1 MQPHLARLDKICE
14 LPRPFLAFFIYSGLC
29 IATFA
34 SALGHLGA
42 ADPGIMGIF
51 AALAGIGVMLSVW
64 IPSAKQGVPLPYQQ
78 LTLLPFVGMRL
89 GLLTH
94 PHIHPPVFERLR

>member
-1 MQPHLARLDKICE
+1 MQPHLARLGKICE
-14 LPRPFLAFFIYSGLC
+14 LPRPFLALFIYSGLC

-42 ADPGIMGIF
+42 ADPRIMGIF

-64 IPSAKQGVPLPYQQ
+64 IPSAKQGVPLPCQ
-78 LTLLPFVGMRL
+78 
-89 GLLTH
+89 
-94 PHIHPPVFERLR
+94 